1 MAVSKKVHPSS
12 IAFSRTS
19 FPSSNVRFLP
29 MAELRSIAPK
39 PGGKF
44 DIVGVAVVVA
54 SSHKSSS
61 IIRGTEA
68 R

>member
-1 MAVSKKVHPSS
+1 
-12 IAFSRTS
+12 
-19 FPSSNVRFLP
+19 